1 MFGGM
6 RPPGSPRQL
15 EKRRR
20 KAIALLCSGETYQK
34 VAWAVKSS
42 VSSVVRW
49 HQAYQRNGKLG
60 LRTKP
65 IPGRPARLTPAQTA
79 TLTSLLVAGAQEAG
93 YATDLW
99 TLRRVSDLIGKRFGV
114 HYGLTGARRLLLQ
127 RLEWT
132 WQKAEHRAMERNEE
146 AIARWKRADWPDI
159 KKRPSAPGSFG
170 LPRRKRLPAHPERPK
185 DLGASRTDADPSP

>member
-1 MFGGM
+1 MRGGM
-6 RPPGSPRQL
+6 RPPGSPKRLEQRRQ
-15 EKRRR
+15 
-20 KAIALLCSGETYQK
+20 KAIALLRSGETYQK

-79 TLTSLLVAGAQEAG
+79 TLTSFLVAGAQKAG

-99 TLRRVSDLIGKRFGV
+99 TLRRVADLIEKRFGV
-114 HYGLTGARRLLLQ
+114 HYGLTGARRLLL
-127 RLEWT
+127 RRMEWT
-132 WQKAEHRAMERNEE
+132 WQKPERRAIERNEE

-159 KKRPSAPGSFG
+159 KKRP
-170 LPRRKRLPAHPERPK
+170 
-185 DLGASRTDADPSP
+185 